1 MKITAYIKHTAVA
14 ALVVTIFAACSTD
27 ENFYYQDTPRVR
39 LVGPE
44 TWAVGT
50 DSILFSFVTYP
61 QETKEMVFDVKAQI
75 MGQPSQQARTATIA
89 IDNSKTTASE
99 SMYSVPATVTIA
111 AGETSATF
119 PVTVKRDASLTT
131 KQVRLY
137 IKVTESSDFKVG
149 VNEENH
155 LSIIWSDVLSR
166 PNNWDA
172 LEKFFGAY
180 SDTKYRFMLEHID
193 TGDVLDADKMSW
205 AKLNSYKIRFINALD
220 EYNAAHPG
228 APLTDE
234 NGVLVT
240 F

>member
-166 PNNWDA
+166 PLFSRRGRHRTTFRHTLRSGQEDPYQSRP
-172 LEKFFGAY
+172 GQY
-180 SDTKYRFMLEHID
+180 SD
-193 TGDVLDADKMSW
+193 GD
-205 AKLNSYKIRFINALD
+205 YP
-220 EYNAAHPG
+220 YHPG
-228 APLTDE
+228 QSTLCRR
-234 NGVLVT
+234 VLQRP
-240 F
+240 FP